1 MAVDYKDYYEV
12 LGVPRDASQDDIRR
26 AYRKL
31 AREYHPDLNRES
43 DAEERFKEL
52 GEAYEVLSDP
62 DKRDRYD
69 RLGAQWRAQERGS
82 GGGNFEDFFDQQG
95 FGGGDV
101 RFEFGD
107 GAFSEFFERL
117 FGDGAGP
124 RTSGP
129 LRGLDREAVLELSLQ
144 DALAGGRRRLTLDDG
159 RSLDVNFP
167 AGVREGQL
175 IRLADQGAPGRNG
188 GPSGD
193 LYLRVRLK
201 PDSTFRRQGDDLD
214 VDLPVAPWEAALG
227 ATVPVPTLTGTA
239 RVRVPAGSS
248 SGRRLRL
255 RGRGL
260 PKQGGGH
267 GDLHAIVKIT
277 VPKHPSEQERDLFE
291 KLAEASDFDPRQSRG

>member
-1 MAVDYKDYYEV
+1 MAVEFKDYYEV

-31 AREYHPDLNRES
+31 AREYHPDLNQES

-62 DKRDRYD
+62 EKRERYD
-69 RLGAQWRAQERGS
+69 RLGAQWRAQERAP
-82 GGGNFEDFFDQQG
+82 GGGDFEDFFDRQG
-95 FGGGDV
+95 YGGDV

-107 GAFSEFFERL
+107 GDFSDFFGRL
-117 FGDGAGP
+117 FGDGAGM

-129 LRGLDREAVLELSLQ
+129 LRGLDREALLELSLE
-144 DALAGGRRRLTLDDG
+144 DAIAGGRRRLTLDGG

-175 IRLADQGAPGRNG
+175 IRLAGRGAPGRDG
-188 GPSGD
+188 GPPGD

-201 PDSTFRRQGDDLD
+201 PHSTFRRQGDDLD
-214 VDLPVAPWEAALG
+214 VDLSVAPWEAALG

-239 RVRVPAGSS
+239 RVKVPAGSS

-277 VPKHPSEQERDLFE
+277 VPKHPSDQERELLE
-291 KLAEASDFDPRQSRG
+291 KLAEVSDFDPRKSRA